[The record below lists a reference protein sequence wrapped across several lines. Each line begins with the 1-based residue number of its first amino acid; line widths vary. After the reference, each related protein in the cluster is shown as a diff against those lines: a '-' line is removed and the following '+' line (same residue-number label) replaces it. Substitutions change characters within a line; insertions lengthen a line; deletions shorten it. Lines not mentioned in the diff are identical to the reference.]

1 MHRFHPGGERE
12 RAWPE
17 DVNEPG
23 RAGEAQAAPVRFVA
37 RLNERIGDARPVTEA
52 VSIPLPPEGSQPR
65 SLPAVARCLES
76 GDRLTRC
83 EFERRYAARPD
94 IGKAELI
101 EGVVYVASPARA
113 TSHGG
118 PQAAVHVLLGT
129 YAAFTPGTLHLDN
142 ATVRL
147 DLDNELQPDAAL
159 LVKSESGG
167 QSRIS
172 DDDYIE
178 GAPELVVEVAASSA
192 SHDLHDKL
200 NVYRRNGVREYLVWR
215 TLDERIDGFELVD
228 DEYRPLLADATGTI
242 RSKVFPGLRIDVDAL
257 LGGNVAG
264 AIETARA
271 GVGSQD
277 HTAFVARLREAP
289 DG

>member
-1 MHRFHPGGERE
+1 M
-12 RAWPE
+12 
-17 DVNEPG
+17 
-23 RAGEAQAAPVRFVA
+23 
-37 RLNERIGDARPVTEA
+37 
-52 VSIPLPPEGSQPR
+52 
-65 SLPAVARCLES
+65 PAVARCLES

-94 IGKAELI
+94 IRKAELI

-118 PQAAVHVLLGT
+118 PHAAVHVLLGT

-147 DLDNELQPDAAL
+147 DLDNEFQPDAAL
-159 LVKSESGG
+159 LVRSESGG

-192 SHDLHDKL
+192 SHDMHDKL

-228 DEYRPLLADATGTI
+228 DEYRPLLADDTGVI
-242 RSKVFPGLRIDVDAL
+242 RSKVFPGLRIDIDAL
-257 LGGNVAG
+257 LGGDVAG
-264 AIETARA
+264 AIERARA
-271 GVGSQD
+271 GVGSPE
-277 HTAFVARLREAP
+277 HKAFVARLRE
-289 DG
+289 GSGG

>member
-1 MHRFHPGGERE
+1 M
-12 RAWPE
+12 
-17 DVNEPG
+17 
-23 RAGEAQAAPVRFVA
+23 
-37 RLNERIGDARPVTEA
+37 TEA
-52 VSIPLPPEGSQPR
+52 VSIPLPPEGSEPG
-65 SLPAVARCLES
+65 SLPAVTRCLES

-94 IGKAELI
+94 IRKAELI

-147 DLDNELQPDAAL
+147 DLDNEVQPDAAL

-167 QSRIS
+167 RSRIS

-228 DEYRPLLADATGTI
+228 DEYRPLLADDTGVL

-257 LGGNVAG
+257 LGGDVAG

-271 GVGSQD
+271 GVGSPD
-277 HTAFVARLREAP
+277 HTTFVARLREAS
-289 DG
+289 GG

>member
-1 MHRFHPGGERE
+1 M
-12 RAWPE
+12 
-17 DVNEPG
+17 
-23 RAGEAQAAPVRFVA
+23 
-37 RLNERIGDARPVTEA
+37 
-52 VSIPLPPEGSQPR
+52 
-65 SLPAVARCLES
+65 
-76 GDRLTRC
+76 
-83 EFERRYAARPD
+83 
-94 IGKAELI
+94 I
-101 EGVVYVASPARA
+101 EGVVYVASPAGA

-167 QSRIS
+167 HSRIS
-172 DDDYIE
+172 DDDCIE

-200 NVYRRNGVREYLVWR
+200 NVYRRNGVREYLVRR

-228 DEYRPLLADATGTI
+228 DEYRPLLADDTGTI

-257 LGGNVAG
+257 LGDDIAG
-264 AIETARA
+264 AIERVRA

-277 HTAFVARLREAP
+277 HTAFVARLRVAS